1 MAEPKRI
8 PIPIGGEPFA
18 ITHSCLIIPQ
28 WFLAHTYRRPWSFCL
43 LCHFCIFHNIDRV
56 IIRHTTVSAVF
67 YFYTKLEVKLL
78 LQDLQMWTIS
88 ERHLTW
94 TSRKDGKIY
103 QLPNSVFIYITS
115 WDMMSFPPRQN
126 FNLYSKMWRPL
137 WTYKLYN

>member
-1 MAEPKRI
+1 MAEPKKI

-18 ITHSCLIIPQ
+18 ITYSFLIIPQ
-28 WFLAHTYRRPWSFCL
+28 WFLEHTYRRSWSLYL

-56 IIRHTTVSAVF
+56 IICHTTVSAVF
-67 YFYTKLEVKLL
+67 YFCTKLEVKRL
-78 LQDLQMWTIS
+78 LQDLPMWIIS
-88 ERHLTW
+88 ERNLTW

-126 FNLYSKMWRPL
+126 FNFYSKMWRPL